1 MPRARLPA
9 ILDALEA
16 VHGAPPAPRR
26 DPFELVLLENVAYLV
41 SDEKRE
47 AAFAALRRKVGTNAG
62 EDPGRPS
69 RRPLR
74 RGRARRHAPGTARGE
89 APRHRGD
96 RARLGDLRTI
106 VRRPPAE
113 AKKALQR
120 FPRIGLPGAEKILL
134 FAGALEVLA
143 LESNGLR
150 VLVRLGYGEEKKG
163 YAATYKTAQAAA
175 EPELDG
181 TGSAGLVRAHLLLR
195 RHGQELCKTNRPRC
209 DVCPVR
215 ARCPYPGRQAAK
227 IVAPRG

>member
-47 AAFAALRRKVGTNAG
+47 AAFAALRRKVGTTPEKILA
-62 EDPGRPS
+62 
-69 RRPLR
+69 
-74 RGRARRHAPGTARGE
+74 APPAVLFDVAALGGMHPEQRVGKLLDIAETAR
-89 APRHRGD
+89 
-96 RARLGDLRTI
+96 RLGDLRTI

-120 FPRIGLPGAEKILL
+120 FPGIGLPGAEKILL

-215 ARCPYPGRQAAK
+215 ARCPYPGR
-227 IVAPRG
+227 